1 MGEDCLR
8 VVLKYLEKMDI
19 RLMTDDACP
28 LSRWEILRRLLNN
41 LAIEDLPRWLEEHPE
56 WIVLD
61 VRTPEEFDTGSL
73 PGAVN
78 LDYLGADFIDRLL
91 ALDRGKG
98 YLVYCRS
105 GRRSVRVSTLLR
117 NAGFPNV
124 YHLHGGLPGGVIS
137 VTEQPVEG
145 P

>member
-1 MGEDCLR
+1 MME
-8 VVLKYLEKMDI
+8 E
-19 RLMTDDACP
+19 ACP
-28 LSRWEILRRLLNN
+28 LSRWEMLRQLLNN
-41 LAIEDLPRWLEEHPE
+41 LALEDLPRWLEDHPD

-61 VRTPEEFDTGSL
+61 VRTPEEFQASSL

-78 LDYLGADFIDRLL
+78 LDYLGIDFIDRLL
-91 ALDRGKG
+91 ALDKEKG

-117 NAGFPNV
+117 NGGFPHV

-137 VTEQPVEG
+137 VTEQPGEG
-145 P
+145 S